1 MRPGC
6 APQLLVS
13 HRESDERFFG
23 SCAHEGCSALDIP
36 PVSKTVGHKN
46 PSFFTAGREL
56 LFLDWIAPMEVW
68 AVI

>member
-1 MRPGC
+1 MH
-6 APQLLVS
+6 S
-13 HRESDERFFG
+13 ESDERLFG
-23 SCAHEGCSALDIP
+23 TCAHEGCSPLDIP

-68 AVI
+68 AII